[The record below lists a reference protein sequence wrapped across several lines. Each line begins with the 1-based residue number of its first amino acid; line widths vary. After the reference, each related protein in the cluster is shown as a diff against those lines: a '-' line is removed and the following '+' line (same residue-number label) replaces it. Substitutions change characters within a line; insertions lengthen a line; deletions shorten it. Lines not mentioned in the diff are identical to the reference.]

1 MVVVIPILWCY
12 SHQSNHD
19 CPSNRIGNASFEL
32 NGKNYQLFANNGANT
47 LHGGQQG
54 FDKKRWT
61 LVAESQCS
69 ITLQY
74 IAQDLEENFPGK
86 LIVQIKF
93 VVTEG
98 NELKL
103 EYSAELDK
111 DSSVQTIVNLTN
123 HTYFN
128 LSGAVNEDAVKIRDH
143 KVSYSKRQSVPHQL

>member
-1 MVVVIPILWCY
+1 M
-12 SHQSNHD
+12 
-19 CPSNRIGNASFEL
+19 
-32 NGKNYQLFANNGANT
+32 
-47 LHGGQQG
+47 
-54 FDKKRWT
+54 
-61 LVAESQCS
+61 AESQCS